1 MTAAAASNWGLIT
14 NIVNSIVGV
23 SVLTMPF
30 CFKQCGIVL
39 GALLLLFCS
48 WMTHRSCMFL
58 VKSASLSKRRTYAGL
73 AFHAYGKAGKMLVE
87 TSMIG
92 LMLGTCVAFYVVI
105 GDLGAN
111 FFARLLG
118 FQVGGAFRT
127 FLLFAVSLCIVL
139 PLSLQRNMMAS
150 IQSFSAM
157 ALLFY
162 TVFMFVIVLSSLKH
176 GLFSGQWLRRVSYV
190 RWEGVFR
197 CIPIFGMS
205 FACQSQVLPTYD
217 SLDEPSV
224 KTMSSIFAS
233 SLNVVTTFYVM
244 VGFFGYV
251 SFTEATAGNVL
262 MHFPSNLVTEML
274 RLGFMMS
281 VAVGF
286 PMMILPCRQALS
298 TLLCEQQQKDGTFA
312 AGGYMPPLRFK
323 ALTLSVVFG
332 TMVGGILI
340 PNVETILGLT
350 GATMGSLICFI
361 CPALIYKKIHRNA
374 LSSQVVLW
382 VGLGVL
388 VVSTVTTLS
397 VSEGVPEDLA
407 EEAPGNQPGEAE
419 GLKKAEAVRLSAQ
432 DPVAAVAE
440 DGREKPKLLKEREE
454 LEQAQIKGPVDVPG
468 QEDAKEVQ
476 EAAQLDRPG
485 QGIALPVGEA
495 HRHEPPVPHDEVV
508 VDEGQDREAPEENKP
523 PSRDTGQ
530 EAPGVQGQMAPPLPN
545 SERERREPEHE
556 EVGKRPGQAQAVEEV
571 GDFPEDPQKVPEA
584 DGQPAVQPAK
594 EDLRPGDGD
603 LHPQPQAALSEE
615 QKAPAVG
622 EGEKA
627 NGVPP
632 PGNAAGD
639 MGQPAEDSDHGGK
652 PPLPAEKPAPGAGLP
667 AEPREQRDVE
677 RVGGDQAASQLE
689 EAGRVEMLD
698 HAVLLQ
704 VIKEQQVQQK
714 RLLDQ
719 QEKLLAVIEEQHKE
733 IHQQRQE
740 DEDDKPRQVG
750 VQPEPGVAVP
760 RGQEAPE
767 GKAREMVENL
777 PPLLLDPVL
786 RAPGGRPAPSQD
798 LNQHSLEHLEG
809 AVGREP
815 AGPPDG
821 GSDTEPRPAPAKLR
835 DSQKDAAPRAAGTVK
850 ELLPKVAEQVP
861 VPDPAREAGG
871 PEERLTEEFLRQN
884 QDVPGVGS
892 QEREKPGKE
901 VTATG
906 TGVPREASQLK
917 AGPGAET
924 GDLRV
929 KSKQMSRG
937 LGLAAGLPGKSE
949 GAALQPQAVLH
960 QPERRVISDGEQG
973 GQQGHRLDHGGHLE
987 MRREAHG
994 GDHVPVSH
1002 KQPGGRED
1010 TAVQEPRQRPEPELG
1025 PKRAAPVAQRPDN
1038 AKPNRDLKLQAGS
1051 DLRRRRRDLGPR
1063 AEDEP
1068 APRDGV
1074 IIGFNP
1080 PPDVQVNDLRGALDA
1095 QLRQA
1100 VGGALQV
1107 VHSRQLRQALG
1118 DLEEA

>member
-73 AFHAYGKAGKMLVE
+73 AFHAYGKVGKMLVE

-111 FFARLLG
+111 FFARLFG
-118 FQVGGAFRT
+118 FQVGGTFRT
-127 FLLFAVSLCIVL
+127 FLLVAVSLCIVL

-176 GLFSGQWLRRVSYV
+176 GLFSGQWLRRVSYI

-374 LSSQVVLW
+374 FSSQVVLW

-397 VSEGVPEDLA
+397 VSEEVPEDLA
-407 EEAPGNQPGEAE
+407 EEAPGDQLGEAE
-419 GLKKAEAVRLSAQ
+419 GLKKVEAVRLSAQ

-440 DGREKPKLLKEREE
+440 DGREKPKLPKEREE

-468 QEDAKEVQ
+468 QEDAKEAQ

-485 QGIALPVGEA
+485 QGIAVPVGEA

-523 PSRDTGQ
+523 PSRDTGG
-530 EAPGVQGQMAPPLPN
+530 EAPGVQGQVAPPLPN
-545 SERERREPEHE
+545 SEREKREPEQE
-556 EVGKRPGQAQAVEEV
+556 EGGKRPGQAPALEEV

-594 EDLRPGDGD
+594 EDLGPGNGD
-603 LHPQPQAALSEE
+603 LHPRPQAALSEE
-615 QKAPAVG
+615 QKAPAAG

-639 MGQPAEDSDHGGK
+639 TGQPTEDSDH
-652 PPLPAEKPAPGAGLP
+652 
-667 AEPREQRDVE
+667 
-677 RVGGDQAASQLE
+677 
-689 EAGRVEMLD
+689 EAGRAEMLD

-750 VQPEPGVAVP
+750 MQPEPGVAVP

-767 GKAREMVENL
+767 GKARDTVENL
-777 PPLLLDPVL
+777 PPLLLDPAL

-809 AVGREP
+809 AVGRQP

-821 GSDTEPRPAPAKLR
+821 GSDTEPRRALAKLR
-835 DSQKDAAPRAAGTVK
+835 DGQKDAAPRAAGTVK
-850 ELLPKVAEQVP
+850 ELLPKVTEQVL
-861 VPDPAREAGG
+861 VPDPAREAEGA
-871 PEERLTEEFLRQN
+871 EERLAEEFPRQN
-884 QDVPGVGS
+884 QDVPGGGS
-892 QEREKPGKE
+892 QERKKPGKE
-901 VTATG
+901 VAATG
-906 TGVPREASQLK
+906 TGIPREANRLE

-937 LGLAAGLPGKSE
+937 LGLAEGLPGKLE
-949 GAALQPQAVLH
+949 GAALQPQAALR
-960 QPERRVISDGEQG
+960 QPERRVISDGEQD
-973 GQQGHRLDHGGHLE
+973 GQQGHQLDHGGHLE

-994 GDHVPVSH
+994 RDHVPVSH
-1002 KQPGGRED
+1002 KQPGGGED
-1010 TAVQEPRQRPEPELG
+1010 TAVQEPRQRPEPALG
-1025 PKRAAPVAQRPDN
+1025 PKRAAPMAQRPDN

-1068 APRDGV
+1068 APKDGV

-1107 VHSRQLRQALG
+1107 VHSRQLRQAPG